1 MSEKEKK
8 EHDKEKK
15 PKGPKPEGK
24 GHGEKGG
31 GEKKARKPKGP
42 ALAEEVADEG
52 PQQPVPPARLYER
65 YKSEIAPAL
74 GEKIGQKNR
83 LAVPRLEKIVISMGV
98 GRFAVEGGE
107 GKAKMQQAEKE
118 LSVIAGQ
125 KPVRTKAKKSV
136 ANFKVREGM
145 ETGLKVT
152 LRGQRMYEFL
162 DRMITL
168 AIPRVKDFRGLDPN
182 GFDKAGNYNFGF
194 TEQTVFPEVNA
205 AEVTFQQGM
214 NITMVTTAK
223 NPDQGRDHS
232 KISLHCSPTACRSNP
247 GPPSFASSDSRK
259 TVRIIPTR
267 TACLFIRCNFTSILN
282 RVKLFKLRDWF
293 SSSMKPTTGCVRSS
307 PTAAHCPRK
316 IRNPGG
322 SATRPANGTET
333 RCSSKL
339 SVSATWAG
347 WMKKVRL

>member
-31 GEKKARKPKGP
+31 GEKKAKKPKGP
-42 ALAEEVADEG
+42 APAEEAADEG
-52 PQQPVPPARLYER
+52 PRQPAPPARLYER
-65 YKSEIAPAL
+65 YRHEIAPAL
-74 GEKIGQKNR
+74 GDKIGQKNR

-152 LRGQRMYEFL
+152 LRGTRMYEFL

-182 GFDKAGNYNFGF
+182 GFDKAGNFNFGF

-214 NITMVTTAK
+214 NIPMVTTAK
-223 NPDQGRDHS
+223 NPDQGRELLRHFGMPFREHS
-232 KISLHCSPTACRSNP
+232 KQDR
-247 GPPSFASSDSRK
+247 
-259 TVRIIPTR
+259 
-267 TACLFIRCNFTSILN
+267 
-282 RVKLFKLRDWF
+282 
-293 SSSMKPTTGCVRSS
+293 
-307 PTAAHCPRK
+307 
-316 IRNPGG
+316 
-322 SATRPANGTET
+322 
-333 RCSSKL
+333 
-339 SVSATWAG
+339 
-347 WMKKVRL
+347 